1 MGVAFVLV
9 ALFIGLNVWQAQAQL
24 AYLRSARRHGDRVGA
39 VLFGTYLTHKD
50 PGVEGLRLEYV
61 RRRTIVL
68 IAVALLVAGTL
79 ASTLL
84 QRSPP

>member
-1 MGVAFVLV
+1 MDVAFLLL

-24 AYLRSARRHGDRVGA
+24 AYLRAARARGDRVGA
-39 VLFGTYLTHKD
+39 ALFGTYLPHAD
-50 PGVEGLRLEYV
+50 PAVEALRREYV

-68 IAVALLVAGTL
+68 IAVALLVAAML
-79 ASTLL
+79 ASTLM